1 MKTLFILRAY
11 SGILKSIEDN
21 NWETSGIISM
31 SKLIKNFL
39 KTKLIN
45 FYLKFHMMVLKG
57 IFTLKKICKKIKYLF
72 LFV

>member
-31 SKLIKNFL
+31 SKLIKNSL

-45 FYLKFHMMVLKG
+45 FYLKFHDG
-57 IFTLKKICKKIKYLF
+57 IERNFYFKKICKKN
-72 LFV
+72 